1 MYLLA
6 LGATAIATA
15 FDLRSRRIPNA
26 IPLLLLVCA
35 VVLSAA
41 GLHPLGWRQAALG
54 LLLAAGLTAPL
65 FVKEWFGAGDS
76 KLCIA
81 LGATLGLQPF
91 LVFFAMTCIA
101 GGFFALRARRKG
113 DVEMAYAPVM
123 LVGLLLLIPL
133 GWIAR

>member
-1 MYLLA
+1 M
-6 LGATAIATA
+6 
-15 FDLRSRRIPNA
+15 
-26 IPLLLLVCA
+26 
-35 VVLSAA
+35 
-41 GLHPLGWRQAALG
+41 
-54 LLLAAGLTAPL
+54 LLAAGLTAPL

-113 DVEMAYAPVM
+113 DVEMAYAPAM